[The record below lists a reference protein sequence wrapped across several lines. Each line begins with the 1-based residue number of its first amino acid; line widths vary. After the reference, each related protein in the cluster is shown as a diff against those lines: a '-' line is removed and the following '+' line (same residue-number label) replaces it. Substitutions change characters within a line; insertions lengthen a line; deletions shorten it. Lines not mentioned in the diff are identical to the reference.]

1 MLRVAMRNFFLRVSS
16 KGQIKNTHLYGTLFI
31 DEISLNGLFDPETQR
46 YQMGFTLGGS
56 ITDLPIE
63 NLTAKIEYTKIYP
76 SVYRTLYTNL

>member
-1 MLRVAMRNFFLRVSS
+1 M
-16 KGQIKNTHLYGTLFI
+16 FI

-46 YQMGFTLGGS
+46 YQIGFTLGGS

-76 SVYRTLYTNL
+76 SVYRTLYTNHDYKSTDYVLGHWMGHNADLDLCFT